1 MTCSSPPRLGYT
13 RERELARHQ
22 RQKRT
27 GAGTTGRAGHASGR
41 QRGTRFRRRRR
52 SGVLDCKTCP
62 RPDPGFREFS
72 KGGKQEWGGRRVS
85 YRQAARSS
93 LPTPDPFSSDPWA
106 TLAGISA
113 ETTISHFR
121 NREKVNMWGEEVSV
135 TSGLAHPDPQRPL
148 AGRMSPEDPYPMLAR
163 TRRGRV
169 AFGCSRWGHGD
180 STRRA
185 CRGPSRV
192 TTQAFSTSRPRSAS
206 PPTPPP
212 STIPPPPAASTSAA

>member
-1 MTCSSPPRLGYT
+1 MSRSLRVAL
-13 RERELARHQ
+13 
-22 RQKRT
+22 
-27 GAGTTGRAGHASGR
+27 RAEMIR
-41 QRGTRFRRRRR
+41 ITPCQEI
-52 SGVLDCKTCP
+52 SGVTCLLGKWSGS
-62 RPDPGFREFS
+62 DPGFREFS

-85 YRQAARSS
+85 YRQAGRSS
-93 LPTPDPFSSDPWA
+93 LPTPDPFSSDPSA

-113 ETTISHFR
+113 ETTISDFR
-121 NREKVNMWGEEVSV
+121 NCEKVNMWGEEVSV
-135 TSGLAHPDPQRPL
+135 TLGLAHPDPQRPL

-206 PPTPPP
+206 PPTATT
-212 STIPPPPAASTSAA
+212 STIRRRPAASTSAA